1 MTTLDREVMEHD
13 MKLKQIEA
21 YLRHRTEDVPS
32 DSRDAAKL
40 GTLLELAAEN
50 MTTHQTC
57 GLVERMVLESI

>member
-13 MKLKQIEA
+13 MKLKQIQR
-21 YLRHRTEDVPS
+21 YLNHRTEYVPR
-32 DSRDAAKL
+32 DCRDAAKL

-50 MTTHQTC
+50 MSTHQTC